1 MGLRSYINTTHI
13 LIPEASHSIL
23 NAFVKS
29 GKVKTGA
36 EYIFSFKLAKANSYP
51 PPPHLNPIDFLTTSF
66 NGACN
71 VLKSFIKH
79 LYKLANP

>member
-23 NAFVKS
+23 NTFVKS

-51 PPPHLNPIDFLTTSF
+51 PPHI
-66 NGACN
+66 
-71 VLKSFIKH
+71 
-79 LYKLANP
+79 